1 MKNEKLFTT
10 RGLDIVVVQLEN
22 GDKVKRKKI
31 HPICAN
37 LASSQTRLSH
47 DKF

>member
-37 LASSQTRLSH
+37 LASLSN
-47 DKF
+47 KVIP